1 MRVPEPE
8 PHHLLAIFNAAPE
21 AYLVL
26 SPDLRIVLAND
37 CYLHTFGLHREA
49 LVGRPFGELFGE
61 GTGTATPP
69 VAAAMQRSA
78 GQLRQSRQ
86 PEAWPAG
93 PYQPAGADG
102 PARYGQVLNS
112 PVPDGEGR
120 LQYILHKVTPAP
132 GPAAA
137 EQPGAD
143 ARPVRARTATEGR
156 TSPRQLQRGLYR
168 DGRGVPLP
176 VPQPRAEEF
185 LGKKREE
192 LLGQVMWDVFPEAVG
207 TPGYHAIVQ
216 AVQEREKAEV
226 EYLSAVYGR
235 WTFLSAVPSA
245 EGGTLLLLY
254 DRHELHQAQ
263 QQLELEHCRLKQAQ
277 AIGHIGSFEWSPADD
292 FIYWSDEMYRI
303 HGLEPQSERLGL
315 QRVLSFITPKTRAG

>member
-49 LVGRPFGELFGE
+49 WWAGPSGNCSGRARGRHAPGGR
-61 GTGTATPP
+61 GHATF
-69 VAAAMQRSA
+69 R

-143 ARPVRARTATEGR
+143 ARPVGPE
-156 TSPRQLQRGLYR
+156 PQR
-168 DGRGVPLP
+168 
-176 VPQPRAEEF
+176 
-185 LGKKREE
+185 
-192 LLGQVMWDVFPEAVG
+192 
-207 TPGYHAIVQ
+207 
-216 AVQEREKAEV
+216 KAEQV
-226 EYLSAVYGR
+226 LDSFNAAFIEMDGEYRYRYLNPGR
-235 WTFLSAVPSA
+235 KNSWAKS
-245 EGGTLLLLY
+245 GKNCW
-254 DRHELHQAQ
+254 DR
-263 QQLELEHCRLKQAQ
+263 
-277 AIGHIGSFEWSPADD
+277 
-292 FIYWSDEMYRI
+292 
-303 HGLEPQSERLGL
+303 
-315 QRVLSFITPKTRAG
+315 